1 MSDINVDPNLQGEKV
16 VGLLDQFSDGLK
28 NNHVQILETILILEQ
43 KFEVLKLESEASK
56 AELQGERT
64 KLDEKDAKIENL
76 ERIVNT
82 LNDDLAE
89 LNKVVDERDQ
99 WRHAFE
105 KISTRLT
112 DILSE
117 REEEVVACVKKSSQ

>member
-56 AELQGERT
+56 AELQEERI
-64 KLDEKDAKIENL
+64 KLDEKEAKI
-76 ERIVNT
+76 
-82 LNDDLAE
+82 A
-89 LNKVVDERDQ
+89 KS
-99 WRHAFE
+99 E
-105 KISTRLT
+105 KIKPIIGTQMPLMYDKENGSYGYLT
-112 DILSE
+112 FLAQNEAGYKNISKIMCDAQDPKHSKG
-117 REEEVVACVKKSSQ
+117 R